1 MKVAVMGAGAVG
13 CYYGAMLALAGHPV
27 TMIGRSAPVAAM
39 NADGLILL
47 KAGSAEVAPVVA
59 TTEPSGVIGAD
70 LVLIA
75 VKSDDTAEAASAIAP
90 YLGADATVLSLQN
103 GVDNAER
110 IEAVL
115 GRPVVSAAVYVAA
128 EMAAAGQ
135 VRHNGRG
142 ELVIGEAATSP
153 ELAGIFGQAGIPT
166 DVSKDVKAVL
176 WTKLTVNCAYNALC
190 AIGQIPYGR
199 MIAVDG
205 VSEVMA
211 DVVGEC
217 RAVARAANV
226 HLPDDLL
233 ESVMSLAAAM
243 PTQMSSTAQDLQRGK
258 KSEIEHLNGYVVRTA
273 ERFGLSVPANRAL
286 LASIRLIEAAKRV
299 AS

>member
-27 TMIGRSAPVAAM
+27 TMIGRATPVAAM
-39 NADGLILL
+39 KADGLVLL
-47 KAGSAEVAPVVA
+47 KAGSAEVARVVA
-59 TTEPSGVIGAD
+59 TTEPSGIVDAD

-90 YLGADATVLSLQN
+90 YLRADAIVLSLQN

-115 GRPVVSAAVYVAA
+115 GRPVISAAVYVAA

-142 ELVIGEAATSP
+142 ELVIGESGASS
-153 ELAGIFGQAGIPT
+153 ELASIFGQAGIPT
-166 DVSKDVKAVL
+166 EISRDVKSVL

-190 AIGQIPYGR
+190 AIAQMPYGR
-199 MIAVDG
+199 MIAVSG
-205 VSEVMA
+205 VPDVMA
-211 DVVGEC
+211 DVVAEC
-217 RAVARAANV
+217 RAVARVANV
-226 HLPDDLL
+226 RLPDDLL
-233 ESVMSLAAAM
+233 DRVMALASAM
-243 PTQMSSTAQDLQRGK
+243 PTQFSSTAQDLQRRK

-273 ERFGLSVPANRAL
+273 ETFGLSVPVNRTL
-286 LASIRLIEAAKRV
+286 LAAIRLIEEANRT